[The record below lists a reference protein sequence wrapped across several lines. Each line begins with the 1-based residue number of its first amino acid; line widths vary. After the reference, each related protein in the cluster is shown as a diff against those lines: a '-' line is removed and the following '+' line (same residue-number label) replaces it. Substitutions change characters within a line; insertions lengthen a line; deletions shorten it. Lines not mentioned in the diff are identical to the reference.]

1 VVAEKMAALAL
12 QAAALAGVV
21 FVAVFVAVGSGI
33 FFELTFS
40 TVTIAATTAAV
51 TLMAIDFGLIAMA
64 VGAFTGNRG
73 FAVGVTAALAAASH
87 LVSSLAPVVSSVAPA
102 RYLSLFYWA
111 IGDNQLEHGVIPVG
125 LGVLIGTAAAAG
137 TAVIVRFD
145 RHDLRA

>member
-73 FAVGVTAALAAASH
+73 FAVGVTAALAA
-87 LVSSLAPVVSSVAPA
+87 
-102 RYLSLFYWA
+102 
-111 IGDNQLEHGVIPVG
+111 
-125 LGVLIGTAAAAG
+125 GTAA
-137 TAVIVRFD
+137 IVRFD